1 MDFPNKK
8 YSVIYA
14 DPPWQYSDK
23 AAAGNRGAEFK
34 YPTMPLRDI
43 AALPVR
49 DIAAD
54 NSALFM
60 WITAPLMLEIKPILF
75 MWGFKYKT
83 IAFTW
88 VKRNRKAPSYFM
100 GMGHWTRANAE
111 MCIIATRGRPKRK
124 SASVH
129 SVIDE
134 AIREHSQKPGATRD
148 RIVALMGDVPRIELF
163 ARTTAPGWDVWGNQ
177 TDKFGGVK

>member
-1 MDFPNKK
+1 
-8 YSVIYA
+8 
-14 DPPWQYSDK
+14 
-23 AAAGNRGAEFK
+23 
-34 YPTMPLRDI
+34 
-43 AALPVR
+43 
-49 DIAAD
+49 
-54 NSALFM
+54 
-60 WITAPLMLEIKPILF
+60 
-75 MWGFKYKT
+75 
-83 IAFTW
+83 
-88 VKRNRKAPSYFM
+88 
-100 GMGHWTRANAE
+100 MGHWTRANAE